1 MPARLHLDEAEIMKA
16 VLTGERHA
24 AIAERFGCTRPRIS
38 QIARKHGYDSQA
50 AFDARRAR
58 ARAEKLAKAPPAP
71 EPPKPL
77 KVVGLP
83 ADVPLWA
90 ARAGL
95 ASDYRDDAREFGDD
109 YAARR
114 CRKLLADL
122 RQQQALDARLGRA
135 A

>member
-1 MPARLHLDEAEIMKA
+1 MARPVLDEIEIMKA
-16 VLTGERHA
+16 VRSGERHA

-50 AFDARRAR
+50 AFDARRAK
-58 ARAEKLAKAPPAP
+58 ARAEKLARVPPAP

-83 ADVPLWA
+83 VDVPAWV

-95 ASDYRDDAREFGDD
+95 ASDYRDFARDFDDDRAAREC
-109 YAARR
+109 RR
-114 CRKLLADL
+114 LLADL
-122 RQQQALDARLGRA
+122 RRMEALDARLGA
-135 A
+135 AA